1 LGFSDPAY
9 DSNYGFEDRAQME
22 HLEKIYAT
30 KTVATEGTERLIYE
44 DSYFQEEDTFQ
55 EDVSN

>member
-1 LGFSDPAY
+1 
-9 DSNYGFEDRAQME
+9 ME

-30 KTVATEGTERLIYE
+30 ITVATEGTGRLIYE
-44 DSYFQEEDTFQ
+44 DSFFPEEDTFQ